1 MQPKTIDLPLGL
13 YVNTVAIV
21 DSSGNAVGSGSPLAI
36 TTGQITSA
44 IATIANA
51 ASLSGDIDMGTG
63 RLAQI
68 IIPAAWTAA
77 DITLQASFDNV
88 TWSNLYDKEA
98 VEYEIKVAAG
108 RAVLV
113 PLADM
118 LSVRYIRIRSGTSA
132 TPVPQGASRTI
143 TLVMVP

>member
-21 DSSGNAVGSGSPLAI
+21 DSSGNAVGAGSPLAI
-36 TTGQITSA
+36 TTGQITGA
-44 IATIANA
+44 TATIANA
-51 ASLSGDIDMGTG
+51 ASVSGGVDMGTG

-68 IIPAAWTAA
+68 VMPAAWTAA
-77 DITLQASFDNV
+77 DITLQVSFDNV
-88 TWSNLYDKEA
+88 VWSNLYDKDA
-98 VEYEIKVAAG
+98 AEYTIKAAAS

-113 PLADM
+113 PLSDM
-118 LSVRYIRIRSGTSA
+118 LSVRYIRIRSGTAAS
-132 TPVPQGASRTI
+132 PVAQGASRAL